1 MELNDIVAEFI
12 GTDSY
17 DLTPITDGLINTTY
31 LLEDKGQG
39 KKFILQ
45 KINNHVFKQPEV
57 VVNNHLMINEV
68 LRSNHYQ
75 FEIIEPVPSLTG
87 KILVKDKNGQPWRM
101 LSFVENSITFLTAPT
116 LQTAYDA
123 AKTFSYF
130 LNTVNTE
137 KLPAIEDSLPNFL
150 NFEKRVADYKNS
162 FKNAE
167 PHLRENAR
175 VEIEITNQLLSLP
188 DRWIE
193 MEKNNQIPKRII
205 HADVKISNILFDQNH
220 QPLAVIDLD
229 TMMISTILYDFGTMI
244 QSYTN
249 TTQED
254 DGSAIDN
261 FNPEMYKV
269 VKEGFLFHLKEKL
282 TPLEAENLDYAAQV
296 AIYIQELRFLT
307 DYLNGSTYYSI
318 THPEHNLDRTKNQLE
333 LLKGLREYL
342 GASGGLE
349 SLRV

>member
-1 MELNDIVAEFI
+1 MELNDIINEFI
-12 GTDSY
+12 GTDNY
-17 DLTPITDGLINTTY
+17 ELTSITDGLINTTY
-31 LLEDKGQG
+31 LLEDKDQR

-45 KINNHVFKQPEV
+45 KINNHVFTQPEV
-57 VVNNHLMINEV
+57 IVNNHLMINEI
-68 LRSNHYQ
+68 LKANDYQ
-75 FEIIEPVPSLTG
+75 FQIIEPILSLNNRL
-87 KILVKDKNGQPWRM
+87 LVEDANGQPWRM
-101 LSFVENSITFLTAPT
+101 LSFVENSMTFLSAPS
-116 LQTAYDA
+116 LQVAFEA

-130 LNTVNTE
+130 LTTINTE

-150 NFEKRVADYKNS
+150 NFEKRVADYKNAL
-162 FKNAE
+162 KDAA
-167 PHLRENAR
+167 PHLKENAKT
-175 VEIEITNQLLSLP
+175 EIEITNQLLSLP
-188 DRWIE
+188 DQWIE

-220 QPLAVIDLD
+220 NPLAVIDLD

-254 DGSAIDN
+254 DGSAQNN

-269 VKEGFLFHLKEKL
+269 VKEGFLFYLKEKL
-282 TPLEAENLDYAAQV
+282 TPTESENLDYAAQV

-342 GASGGLE
+342 GSE
-349 SLRV
+349 

>member
-1 MELNDIVAEFI
+1 MELNYIIKEFI
-12 GTDSY
+12 GTDNY
-17 DLTPITDGLINTTY
+17 ELTSITDGLINTTY
-31 LLEDKGQG
+31 LLEDKDQA

-57 VVNNHLMINEV
+57 IVNNHLMINEI
-68 LRSNHYQ
+68 LKANDYQ
-75 FEIIEPVPSLTG
+75 FQIIEP
-87 KILVKDKNGQPWRM
+87 ILSRNHMLLVEDVNGQPWRM
-101 LSFVENSITFLTAPT
+101 LSFVENSMTFISAPS
-116 LQTAYDA
+116 LQVAFEA

-130 LNTVNTE
+130 LATINTE

-150 NFEKRVADYKNS
+150 NFEKRVADYKNAL
-162 FKNAE
+162 KDAA
-167 PHLRENAR
+167 PHLKENAKA
-175 VEIEITNQLLSLP
+175 EIEITNQFLSLP
-188 DRWIE
+188 DQWIE
-193 MEKNNQIPKRII
+193 MEKTNQIPKRII

-249 TTQED
+249 TTHED
-254 DGSAIDN
+254 DGTAKNN
-261 FNPEMYKV
+261 FDPEMYKV
-269 VKEGFLFHLKEKL
+269 VKEGFLFYLKEKL
-282 TPLEAENLDYAAQV
+282 TPTESENLDYAAQV

-342 GASGGLE
+342 RSK
-349 SLRV
+349 

>member
-1 MELNDIVAEFI
+1 MELNDIVIQFI
-12 GTDSY
+12 GTENY

-31 LLEDKGQG
+31 LLENKDLG

-45 KINNHVFKQPEV
+45 KINNHVFRRPEV
-57 VVNNHLMINEV
+57 IVNNHLRINE
-68 LRSNHYQ
+68 LLKSNNYQ
-75 FEIIEPVPSLTG
+75 FQIIEPIPSLTNTL
-87 KILVKDKNGQPWRM
+87 LVEDANGQPWRM
-101 LSFVENSITFLTAPT
+101 LSFVENSMTFLSAPS
-116 LQTAYDA
+116 LQVAFEA

-130 LNTVNTE
+130 LTTINTE

-162 FKNAE
+162 LKNAA
-167 PHLRENAR
+167 PHLKENAKA
-175 VEIEITNQLLSLP
+175 EIEITNQLLSLP
-188 DRWIE
+188 DQWIE

-220 QPLAVIDLD
+220 KPLAVIDLD

-249 TTQED
+249 TTHED
-254 DGSAIDN
+254 DGSAKNN
-261 FNPEMYKV
+261 FNPEMYKA
-269 VKEGFLFHLKEKL
+269 VKEGFLFYLKEKL
-282 TPLEAENLDYAAQV
+282 TPEESNNLDYAAQV

-342 GASGGLE
+342 
-349 SLRV
+349 RV

>member
-1 MELNDIVAEFI
+1 MELNDIINEFI
-12 GTDSY
+12 GTDNY
-17 DLTPITDGLINTTY
+17 ELTSITDGLINTTY
-31 LLEDKGQG
+31 LLEDKDQK

-45 KINNHVFKQPEV
+45 KINNHVFTQPEV
-57 VVNNHLMINEV
+57 IVNNHLMINEI
-68 LRSNHYQ
+68 LKANDYQ
-75 FEIIEPVPSLTG
+75 FQIIEPILSLNNRL
-87 KILVKDKNGQPWRM
+87 LVEDANGQPWRM
-101 LSFVENSITFLTAPT
+101 LSFVENSMTFLSAPS
-116 LQTAYDA
+116 LQVAFEA

-130 LNTVNTE
+130 LTTINTE

-150 NFEKRVADYKNS
+150 NFEKRVADYKNAL
-162 FKNAE
+162 KDAA
-167 PHLRENAR
+167 PHLKENAKT
-175 VEIEITNQLLSLP
+175 EIEITNQLLSLP
-188 DRWIE
+188 DQWIE

-220 QPLAVIDLD
+220 NPLAVIDLD

-254 DGSAIDN
+254 DGSAQNN

-269 VKEGFLFHLKEKL
+269 VKEGFLFYLKEKL
-282 TPLEAENLDYAAQV
+282 TPTESENLDYAAQV

-318 THPEHNLDRTKNQLE
+318 THPEHNLDRTKNQLK

-342 GASGGLE
+342 GSE
-349 SLRV
+349 

>member
-1 MELNDIVAEFI
+1 MEINDIVIEFI
-12 GTDSY
+12 GKDNY
-17 DLTPITDGLINTTY
+17 ELTPINDGLINTTY
-31 LLEDKGQG
+31 LLEDKDQG

-57 VVNNHLMINEV
+57 VVNNHLLINEV
-68 LRSNHYQ
+68 LKSNNYHFQ
-75 FEIIEPVPSLTG
+75 IIESIPSLAN
-87 KILVKDKNGQPWRM
+87 KLLVEDINGEPWRM
-101 LSFVENSITFLTAPT
+101 LNFIENSLTFLTAPS
-116 LQTAYDA
+116 LQTAFDA

-150 NFEKRVADYKNS
+150 NFEKRIADYKNAL
-162 FKNAE
+162 KDA
-167 PHLRENAR
+167 PAQLKENAKA
-175 VEIEITNQLLSLP
+175 EIEITNQLLSLP
-188 DRWIE
+188 DQWIE
-193 MEKNNQIPKRII
+193 MEKTHQIPKRII

-220 QPLAVIDLD
+220 KPLAVIDLD

-254 DGSAIDN
+254 DGAAQNN

-269 VKEGFLFHLKEKL
+269 VKEGFLFYLKEKL
-282 TPLEAENLDYAAQV
+282 TKTESENLDYAAQV

-342 GASGGLE
+342 GSK
-349 SLRV
+349 

>member
-1 MELNDIVAEFI
+1 MELNDIINEFI
-12 GTDSY
+12 GTDNY
-17 DLTPITDGLINTTY
+17 KLTSITDGLINTTY
-31 LLEDKGQG
+31 LLEDKDQR

-45 KINNHVFKQPEV
+45 KINNHVFRQPEV
-57 VVNNHLMINEV
+57 IVNNHLMVNEI
-68 LRSNHYQ
+68 LRAHDYQ
-75 FEIIEPVPSLTG
+75 FQIIEPIPSLNNRL
-87 KILVKDKNGQPWRM
+87 LVEDADGQPWRM
-101 LSFVENSITFLTAPT
+101 LSFVENSMTFLSAPS
-116 LQTAYDA
+116 LQVAFEA

-130 LNTVNTE
+130 LTTINTE

-162 FKNAE
+162 LKNAA
-167 PHLRENAR
+167 PYLKENAKA
-175 VEIEITNQLLSLP
+175 EIEITNKLLSLP
-188 DRWIE
+188 DQWIE

-220 QPLAVIDLD
+220 SPLAVIDLD
-229 TMMISTILYDFGTMI
+229 TMMISTILYDFGTMV

-249 TTQED
+249 TTHED
-254 DGSAIDN
+254 DGSAKNN
-261 FNPEMYKV
+261 FNPEMYKA
-269 VKEGFLFHLKEKL
+269 VKEGFLFYLKEKL
-282 TPLEAENLDYAAQV
+282 TPEESGNLDYAAQV

-342 GASGGLE
+342 G
-349 SLRV
+349 V

>member
-1 MELNDIVAEFI
+1 MELNHIVAEFI
-12 GTDSY
+12 GTDNY
-17 DLTPITDGLINTTY
+17 NLTPITDGLINTTY
-31 LLEDKGQG
+31 LLEDKDRR

-45 KINNHVFKQPEV
+45 KINNHVFKQPQV
-57 VVNNHLMINEV
+57 IVNNHLLVNEI
-68 LRSNHYQ
+68 LRSNDYHFQ
-75 FEIIEPVPSLTG
+75 IIEPIPSLANEL
-87 KILVKDKNGQPWRM
+87 LVEDINGQPWRM
-101 LSFVENSITFLTAPT
+101 LNFIENSITFLTAPS
-116 LQTAYDA
+116 LQTAFDA

-150 NFEKRVADYKNS
+150 NFEKRVTDYKNAL
-162 FKNAE
+162 KDAD
-167 PHLRENAR
+167 PQLKENAKA
-175 VEIEITNQLLSLP
+175 EIEITNRLLSLP
-188 DRWIE
+188 DLWIK
-193 MEKNNQIPKRII
+193 MEKNNRIPKRII
-205 HADVKISNILFDQNH
+205 HADVKISNILFDQHH

-254 DGSAIDN
+254 DGSARNN

-282 TPLEAENLDYAAQV
+282 TPAEAENLDYAAQV

-342 GASGGLE
+342 GTS
-349 SLRV
+349 

>member
-1 MELNDIVAEFI
+1 MELNHIVAEFI
-12 GTDSY
+12 GTDNY
-17 DLTPITDGLINTTY
+17 NLTPITDGLINTTY
-31 LLEDKGQG
+31 LLEDKDRR

-45 KINNHVFKQPEV
+45 KINNHVFKQPQV
-57 VVNNHLMINEV
+57 IVNNHLLVNEI
-68 LRSNHYQ
+68 LRSNDYHFQ
-75 FEIIEPVPSLTG
+75 IIEPIPSLANEL
-87 KILVKDKNGQPWRM
+87 LVEDINGQPWRM
-101 LSFVENSITFLTAPT
+101 LNFIENSITFLTAPS
-116 LQTAYDA
+116 LQTAFDA

-150 NFEKRVADYKNS
+150 NFEKRVTDYKNAL
-162 FKNAE
+162 KDAD
-167 PHLRENAR
+167 PQLKENAKA
-175 VEIEITNQLLSLP
+175 EIEITNRLLSLP
-188 DRWIE
+188 DLWIK
-193 MEKNNQIPKRII
+193 MEKNNRIPKRII
-205 HADVKISNILFDQNH
+205 HADVKISNILFDQHH

-254 DGSAIDN
+254 DGSARNN

-282 TPLEAENLDYAAQV
+282 TPAEAENLDYAAQV

-307 DYLNGSTYYSI
+307 DYLNGSIYYS
-318 THPEHNLDRTKNQLE
+318 TKYPEHNLDRTKNQLE

-342 GASGGLE
+342 GTS
-349 SLRV
+349 

>member
-1 MELNDIVAEFI
+1 MELNDIINEFI
-12 GTDSY
+12 GTDNY
-17 DLTPITDGLINTTY
+17 ELTSITDGLINTTY
-31 LLEDKGQG
+31 LLEDKDQA

-57 VVNNHLMINEV
+57 IVNNHLMVNEI
-68 LRSNHYQ
+68 LKANDYQ
-75 FEIIEPVPSLTG
+75 FQIIEP
-87 KILVKDKNGQPWRM
+87 ILSRNNRLLVEDVNGQPWRM
-101 LSFVENSITFLTAPT
+101 LSFVENSMTFLSAPS
-116 LQTAYDA
+116 LQVAFEA

-130 LNTVNTE
+130 LTTINTE

-150 NFEKRVADYKNS
+150 NFEKRVADYKNAL
-162 FKNAE
+162 KDAA
-167 PHLRENAR
+167 PHLKENAKT
-175 VEIEITNQLLSLP
+175 EIEITNQFLSLP
-188 DRWIE
+188 DQWIE
-193 MEKNNQIPKRII
+193 MEKTNQIPKRII

-249 TTQED
+249 TTHED
-254 DGSAIDN
+254 DGNATNN
-261 FNPEMYKV
+261 FDPEMYKV
-269 VKEGFLFHLKEKL
+269 VKKGFLFYLKEKL
-282 TPLEAENLDYAAQV
+282 TPTESENLDYAAQV

-342 GASGGLE
+342 EGE
-349 SLRV
+349 

>member
-1 MELNDIVAEFI
+1 MELNDIVIQFI
-12 GTDSY
+12 GTDNY

-31 LLEDKGQG
+31 LLENKDQG

-57 VVNNHLMINEV
+57 IVNNHLMINE
-68 LRSNHYQ
+68 LLKSNDYQ
-75 FEIIEPVPSLTG
+75 FQIIEPIPSLTHTL
-87 KILVKDKNGQPWRM
+87 LVKDANGDPWRM
-101 LSFVENSITFLTAPT
+101 LSFVENSTTFLTAPS
-116 LQTAYDA
+116 LQTAFEA

-130 LNTVNTE
+130 LTTVNTE
-137 KLPAIEDSLPNFL
+137 KLPAIEDTLPNFL

-162 FKNAE
+162 LKNAA
-167 PHLRENAR
+167 PYLKENAKT
-175 VEIEITNQLLSLP
+175 EIEITNQLLSLP
-188 DRWIE
+188 DRWID

-220 QPLAVIDLD
+220 RPLAVIDLD

-249 TTQED
+249 TTNED
-254 DGSAIDN
+254 NGSAQNN

-269 VKEGFLFHLKEKL
+269 VKEGFLFYLKEKL
-282 TPLEAENLDYAAQV
+282 TPEESDNLDYAAQV

-307 DYLNGSTYYSI
+307 DYLNGSIYYS
-318 THPEHNLDRTKNQLE
+318 TKYPEHNLDRTKNQLE
-333 LLKGLREYL
+333 LLKGLRAYL
-342 GASGGLE
+342 GSE
-349 SLRV
+349 

>member
-1 MELNDIVAEFI
+1 MELNTIVAEFI
-12 GTDSY
+12 TTDNY
-17 DLTPITDGLINTTY
+17 NLTPINDGLINTTY
-31 LLEDKGQG
+31 LLEDKDRGR
-39 KKFILQ
+39 KFILQ

-57 VVNNHLMINEV
+57 IVNNHLLINEI
-68 LRSNHYQ
+68 LRSNHYHFQ
-75 FEIIEPVPSLTG
+75 IIEPVKSLAN
-87 KILVKDKNGQPWRM
+87 KLLVEDINGEPWRM
-101 LSFVENSITFLTAPT
+101 LSFVENSITFLTAPS
-116 LQTAYDA
+116 LQTAFDA

-150 NFEKRVADYKNS
+150 NFEKRVADYKDS
-162 FKNAE
+162 LKNAAL
-167 PHLRENAR
+167 HLRENAKA
-175 VEIEITNQLLSLP
+175 EIEITNQLLSLP
-188 DRWIE
+188 DQWIK

-220 QPLAVIDLD
+220 NPLAVIDLD

-254 DGSAIDN
+254 DGTAQNN

-282 TPLEAENLDYAAQV
+282 TPEESDHLNYAAQV

-342 GASGGLE
+342 ETS
-349 SLRV
+349 